1 MSNVQILFERRP
13 VPSEKDAS
21 TIIGKSFEYVI
32 IVNGIPHRSVC
43 FYGTD
48 DQINERERT
57 IAEQI
62 RNAEVE
68 IVK

>member
-1 MSNVQILFERRP
+1 MKNVQILFERRQ
-13 VPSEKDAS
+13 VLSEKDAS
-21 TIIGKSFEYVI
+21 EVIGTSFESVI
-32 IVNGIPHRSVC
+32 IVDGIPHRAAR

-48 DQINERERT
+48 EQIKERERS

-62 RNAEVE
+62 RSAEVD